1 MATALGGGYWK
12 MNNPTAGLSTLKSQ
26 ASQQV
31 GGMATMLSGVS
42 RQQIEHVNDE
52 LEASRTRQQET
63 QSELDSNKQEL
74 EQATSRLSTAEDSLS
89 ELLGIMNG
97 QQTILAEQ
105 QRINEQNLL
114 RFSEIEQSANSL
126 TSPAAAVAATDG
138 TDGQFVSRL
147 DLMETQM
154 SNLLGQINGDSSSFA
169 GQIESLR
176 ASNAQERKDAMVELA
191 DALRNEQQN
200 QLAEMKNSIA
210 SNREQELTQTTLAV
224 REENQLAIESNAREL
239 RQELSGLQ
247 NQFSALSA
255 LSGDAESAVT
265 LTTNLDDRIAAL
277 ENSIANIDDNAV
289 FKRIESRIN
298 QQIVDANEKL
308 VTLQEQDD
316 RQTDN
321 VNNRLNSMEEQIQGL
336 DGSLTERLNTTSP
349 DQAQSEQSKEAVA
362 ALQAKVAELESRL
375 QVTTSQFKI
384 VSTRLD
390 NLQKLGSLQNQPL
403 ANNVQQSQTSE
414 SDQQLAA
421 ANVQPES
428 LENSSEESINRQS
441 LARQD
446 VSKGKAVEYKIYF
459 AKDSTSISK
468 AAEKVLKSF
477 VAQEINRAN
486 RVSILGFTDRSGN
499 AAYNQRLA
507 LRRAN
512 RVRSYLIQEGFD
524 FRKFN
529 AVDGLGED
537 LAASKT
543 DDGQE
548 DANQRTVVMYAY
560 Q

>member
-1 MATALGGGYWK
+1 
-12 MNNPTAGLSTLKSQ
+12 
-26 ASQQV
+26 
-31 GGMATMLSGVS
+31 
-42 RQQIEHVNDE
+42 
-52 LEASRTRQQET
+52 
-63 QSELDSNKQEL
+63 
-74 EQATSRLSTAEDSLS
+74 
-89 ELLGIMNG
+89 
-97 QQTILAEQ
+97 
-105 QRINEQNLL
+105 
-114 RFSEIEQSANSL
+114 
-126 TSPAAAVAATDG
+126 
-138 TDGQFVSRL
+138 
-147 DLMETQM
+147 
-154 SNLLGQINGDSSSFA
+154 
-169 GQIESLR
+169 
-176 ASNAQERKDAMVELA
+176 
-191 DALRNEQQN
+191 
-200 QLAEMKNSIA
+200 
-210 SNREQELTQTTLAV
+210 
-224 REENQLAIESNAREL
+224 
-239 RQELSGLQ
+239 
-247 NQFSALSA
+247 
-255 LSGDAESAVT
+255 
-265 LTTNLDDRIAAL
+265 
-277 ENSIANIDDNAV
+277 
-289 FKRIESRIN
+289 
-298 QQIVDANEKL
+298 
-308 VTLQEQDD
+308 
-316 RQTDN
+316 
-321 VNNRLNSMEEQIQGL
+321 MEEQIQGL
-336 DGSLTERLNTTSP
+336 DDSLTGTLNTANP

-384 VSTRLD
+384 VSARLD

-403 ANNVQQSQTSE
+403 ANNSQQSQTSE

-428 LENSSEESINRQS
+428 AENRSEESINRQS
-441 LARQD
+441 IARQD
-446 VSKGKAVEYKIYF
+446 VSDGKAVEYKIYF

-486 RVSILGFTDRSGN
+486 RVSIFGFTDRSGN

>member
-1 MATALGGGYWK
+1 
-12 MNNPTAGLSTLKSQ
+12 
-26 ASQQV
+26 
-31 GGMATMLSGVS
+31 
-42 RQQIEHVNDE
+42 
-52 LEASRTRQQET
+52 
-63 QSELDSNKQEL
+63 
-74 EQATSRLSTAEDSLS
+74 
-89 ELLGIMNG
+89 MNG

-126 TSPAAAVAATDG
+126 TSPAAAVAATDGTDG